1 MLYTPI
7 DYRLLGEQDKY
18 HSLRNFF
25 YDFLESLLLIFLINS
40 ILVAARGEYFQFFFS
55 HLPTYTVYIVH
66 QFLIRMQLS
75 YCVCDMA
82 LTCDVLIQLSG
93 FLLSVKLVQSGHTLE
108 V

>member
-40 ILVAARGEYFQFFFS
+40 ILVAARGEYFQFFFQS
-55 HLPTYTVYIVH
+55 STY
-66 QFLIRMQLS
+66 L
-75 YCVCDMA
+75 YCVHC
-82 LTCDVLIQLSG
+82 T
-93 FLLSVKLVQSGHTLE
+93 SVPH
-108 V
+108 